1 MTQGPDLDNN
11 ARLLIVIPHPDDET
25 LATGALIQAA
35 LSAAATLRVLVV
47 TDGDN
52 NPWPQRWFEKHWSI
66 DAEARIRWGMRR
78 RKEAAAALARL
89 GVAGQDVRYLG
100 WPDQGLTALLM
111 RDSRSEDHLFGEILD
126 FAPTLVVAPSLMDK
140 HPDHNALRVMLE
152 LALIRTPFALC
163 RRLAF
168 VVHGRLPG
176 RNRVSVRE
184 TPEQSRN
191 KRLALQSHASQ
202 LLLSARRMTRICER
216 TERFESIQ
224 YPTGRTD
231 VVRRLEWRLPFPP
244 RIRLRQR
251 ALFLIAEFE
260 GRVVRECLQLPHIFG
275 SVTMEFQI
283 NESNSIRVLLRRSV
297 SDLRV
302 EMRSDQAIGAVF
314 AKIQRLGPR
323 ILIYDADAWVQPGR

>member
-1 MTQGPDLDNN
+1 MTQGLDLDNN
-11 ARLLIVIPHPDDET
+11 ARLLIVVPHPDDET

-35 LSAAATLRVLVV
+35 LSAAATLRVLVI

-66 DAEARIRWGMRR
+66 DAEARVRWGVRR
-78 RKEAAAALARL
+78 RGEVAAALARL

-100 WPDQGLTALLM
+100 WPDQGLTTLVM
-111 RDSRSEDHLFGEILD
+111 RDSRSEDQLLGEILD
-126 FAPTLVVAPSLMDK
+126 FAPTVVVAPSLADK
-140 HPDHNALRVMLE
+140 HPDHNTLRVILD
-152 LALIRTPFALC
+152 LALSRTPFALC
-163 RRLAF
+163 RQLAF
-168 VVHGRLPG
+168 VVHGRLSE
-176 RNRVSVRE
+176 RNRVSVGE

-202 LLLSARRMTRICER
+202 LLLSAPRMTRICER

-224 YPTGRTD
+224 YPTGRAD
-231 VVRRLEWRLPFPP
+231 IVRRLEWRLPFPP

-260 GRVVRECLQLPHIFG
+260 GRVVRECLQLPRIFG
-275 SVTMEFQI
+275 IVTKEFLI
-283 NESNSIRVLLRRSV
+283 NESDSVHVLVRRSV
-297 SDLRV
+297 NDLYV
-302 EMRSDQAIGAVF
+302 EMSSDQTIGAVF